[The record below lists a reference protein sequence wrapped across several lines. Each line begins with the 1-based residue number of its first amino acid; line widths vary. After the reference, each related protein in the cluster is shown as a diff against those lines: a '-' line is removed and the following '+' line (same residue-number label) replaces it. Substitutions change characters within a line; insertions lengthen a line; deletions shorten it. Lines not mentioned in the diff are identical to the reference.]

1 MGGVI
6 GQKDSTTAG
15 LPSRPLSARRWEALA
30 GRQSRPHHGLLR
42 PRSVLLFSEIQ
53 SDSQLCGQKRG
64 FEGRRLEISRSSVPK
79 LFLSFSPIRNPNRAL
94 ISRKKK
100 KTKRLRSNMPRSEC
114 SGNTMGSLCKC
125 ASSLSSHYITSLVFP
140 SKGPQYPQYIGAV
153 GALV

>member
-30 GRQSRPHHGLLR
+30 GRQSWPHHGLLR

-94 ISRKKK
+94 ISRKKM
-100 KTKRLRSNMPRSEC
+100 KTKRLRSNIWVHCANVPAACLPTTSRLLFFHPKAHSVHST
-114 SGNTMGSLCKC
+114 SGQ
-125 ASSLSSHYITSLVFP
+125 LVH
-140 SKGPQYPQYIGAV
+140 
-153 GALV
+153 